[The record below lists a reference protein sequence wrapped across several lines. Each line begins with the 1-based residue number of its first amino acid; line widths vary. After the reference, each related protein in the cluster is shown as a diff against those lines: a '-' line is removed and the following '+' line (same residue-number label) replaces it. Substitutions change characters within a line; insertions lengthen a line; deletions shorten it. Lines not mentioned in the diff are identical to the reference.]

1 MNGLLLSGNYK
12 DFGNY
17 KKEKTDDNFIT
28 DSFLT
33 LIGSISA
40 IANGGLRTVWAMA
53 YDKIGFKLIY
63 TVNLIV

>member
-1 MNGLLLSGNYK
+1 MTGVKTIIFWVILIEITCSSVNGLLLSGNYK

-17 KKEKTDDNFIT
+17 KKEKTDDNFIS

-40 IANGGLRTVWAMA
+40 IANGGLR
-53 YDKIGFKLIY
+53 
-63 TVNLIV
+63 